1 MPHVLEIKGGELLT
15 PFNVFDVMD
24 AVEDY
29 MGTAIR
35 QYLEEYLEGV
45 ESDAEEITDDEIAD
59 HYKQV
64 LLNIRDETEE
74 VLRLIEKPRMDRKA
88 IRETLNLI
96 VKMIGREK

>member
-1 MPHVLEIKGGELLT
+1 MPQVLEIKGGELLT
-15 PFNVFDVMD
+15 PINVFDVMD

-29 MGTAIR
+29 MGTDIR

>member
-1 MPHVLEIKGGELLT
+1 MKARGVRLHGANDL
-15 PFNVFDVMD
+15 
-24 AVEDY
+24 
-29 MGTAIR
+29 R
-35 QYLEEYLEGV
+35 LEEFELP
-45 ESDAEEITDDEIAD
+45 EITDDEITD

-74 VLRLIEKPRMDRKA
+74 VLRLMEKPRMDRKA